1 MKTKLSMSIAAATLF
16 AALSAGT
23 IVRADE
29 DKVEIKGL
37 NEAKVTL
44 AQAITNAETKAGGK
58 AYDAKITS
66 EGGAALYVVEV
77 FSADKI
83 QKVEIDTQS
92 GEVLKVEA
100 MSEDYDGDGDGQ

>member
-1 MKTKLSMSIAAATLF
+1 MKTKLSMSIAAATLI

-23 IVRADE
+23 IARADE
-29 DKVEIKGL
+29 DKVEMKAL

-44 AQAITNAETKAGGK
+44 GQAITAAETKSGGK
-58 AYDAKITS
+58 AYDAKITT

-77 FSADKI
+77 LSSDKV
-83 QKVEIDTQS
+83 QKVEVDTQS
-92 GEVLKVEA
+92 GEVKKVET

>member
-44 AQAITNAETKAGGK
+44 AQAITSMLLPVKSSAPAT
-58 AYDAKITS
+58 ITMMRPAQNTMPVRS
-66 EGGAALYVVEV
+66 RM
-77 FSADKI
+77 
-83 QKVEIDTQS
+83 TP
-92 GEVLKVEA
+92 
-100 MSEDYDGDGDGQ
+100 